1 MDQVIQT
8 LIAQYQLT
16 RQPEDAV
23 RLADQILRVEAGKP
37 ASVGVVLHQYDNN
50 EASNVTVYSLDKAY
64 QAAAELILELL
75 GNEDFEGP
83 GAQRVNDFVDRL
95 NHLY

>member
-1 MDQVIQT
+1 M
-8 LIAQYQLT
+8 
-16 RQPEDAV
+16 
-23 RLADQILRVEAGKP
+23 
-37 ASVGVVLHQYDNN
+37 
-50 EASNVTVYSLDKAY
+50 TVYSLDKAY

-95 NHLY
+95 NHLYREKDYETLVNLYNEHRPLDDEVLVFEEYINS